1 MDGPAPEPETSGAP
15 AAGQGLPAQKADPKT
30 VPGSPLRSAA
40 SCTKIVRL
48 SSGDSLPVV
57 VWAPG
62 AGKESWG
69 LLLQTIPKAA
79 TDQDWLDI
87 LDAFRGDRPLY
98 LLMTKFGEP
107 SRSGAKATKAEVEA
121 GDFGPIGPCFNP
133 NEDNV
138 NFQPGDDDQADRD
151 NRWLNVWTHMA
162 DAAAK
167 SGGKAVQVYDE
178 AQGLSQMQRAEATIA
193 GYLGLRVERR
203 RLGLAG
209 GAVTGHRSL
218 QMSLRTGQQ
227 GSSGPNVSSS
237 TLQVDA
243 QFALKMPSPA
253 VTPPRGPSPGR
264 LVATLSQTSSAELL
278 VRRWGRSRGD
288 VQSRNFEVYPVVER
302 DGGPTILDN
311 HELHRAI
318 LVSHSRRDP
327 AALNLTYAVTSMGRM
342 YGYAHHN
349 CI

>member
-87 LDAFRGDRPLY
+87 LNAFRGDRPLY
-98 LLMTKFGEP
+98 LLTTKFGEP

-121 GDFGPIGPCFNP
+121 GAFGPIGPCFNP

-138 NFQPGDDDQADRD
+138 NFQPADDDQADDVAR
-151 NRWLNVWTHMA
+151 
-162 DAAAK
+162 
-167 SGGKAVQVYDE
+167 GGN
-178 AQGLSQMQRAEATIA
+178 GGGSAEAW
-193 GYLGLRVERR
+193 LC
-203 RLGLAG
+203 G
-209 GAVTGHRSL
+209 GH
-218 QMSLRTGQQ
+218 
-227 GSSGPNVSSS
+227 NI
-237 TLQVDA
+237 
-243 QFALKMPSPA
+243 
-253 VTPPRGPSPGR
+253 
-264 LVATLSQTSSAELL
+264 
-278 VRRWGRSRGD
+278 
-288 VQSRNFEVYPVVER
+288 QS
-302 DGGPTILDN
+302 
-311 HELHRAI
+311 
-318 LVSHSRRDP
+318 
-327 AALNLTYAVTSMGRM
+327 
-342 YGYAHHN
+342 
-349 CI
+349 